1 MSNFLVNNIDMR
13 NHKSLFGKGAI
24 FDLTSNQHGYQELS
38 TAKIGDVIY
47 VINDKRNVVVGQE
60 ITAISKD
67 AVTEKEIE
75 ELSLNSKSKELLVIY
90 GKPIERIDS
99 DYTKFVKE
107 NKVSNTKLNSDTNTM
122 MQGFNVAKF

>member
-13 NHKSLFGKGAI
+13 NHKSIFGKGAI

-38 TAKIGDVIY
+38 TAQVGDIIY

-60 ITAISKD
+60 ITKISKD

-90 GKPIERIDS
+90 GKTIERIDS

-107 NKVSNTKLNSDTNTM
+107 NNVSNTKLNSDTNTM

>member
-1 MSNFLVNNIDMR
+1 MNKYLVHNIDMR
-13 NHKSLFGKGAI
+13 NHKSFFGKGAI
-24 FDLTSNQHGYQELS
+24 FDLTSNQHGYQDLS
-38 TAKIGDVIY
+38 SAQVGDVIY

-60 ITAISKD
+60 ITVITKD

-75 ELSLNSKSKELLVIY
+75 ELSLNIKRKELLVIY

-99 DYTKFVKE
+99 EYTKFVKE
-107 NKVSNTKLNSDTNTM
+107 NNISNSKLNSDTNTM